1 MDLGKKI
8 RVVTVERPIPAI
20 TFTPVKHT
28 EVEATPELVPVR
40 REGTTSS

>member
-28 EVEATPELVPVR
+28 EVEATPELVPVK
-40 REGTTSS
+40 RESSG

>member
-8 RVVTVERPIPAI
+8 RVVTVTRPIPAI

-28 EVEATPELVPVR
+28 EVEATPELVPVK
-40 REGTTSS
+40 RESSG